1 MSETSQPTGPTDVLI
16 IGGGSAGG
24 VLATRLTQD
33 PSRTVRLLEAGSIY
47 PLDAIPSDLLDPAH
61 VPGEP
66 EHDWGFKMRGNA
78 RSPEIIAPRGKA
90 LGGSSSVNATVAMR
104 LTPDDIRRWN
114 EHGLDGWSVEEIAA
128 TFKPMENTPTGDP
141 TIHGQNGR
149 FPVRHQSYDA
159 LTSSLKAFVDAG
171 AAAGYERI
179 DDFNGEHRH
188 GIGGNSVNVVDG
200 HRQSTALVY
209 LTQDVRDRPNLTI
222 NGGVLV
228 DRILIDNDRATGA
241 IDADGNTYQADEV
254 ILCAGAYVSPAI
266 LMRSGIGPAA
276 HLAQLQIDVI
286 TDLPVGERLTEQPF
300 YYNAYALKHDYQD
313 ERPATGGLLWTA
325 SSEAKGDEL
334 DLHVTATHL
343 LPPHLSPTGGA
354 ITFGIAVV
362 SPDSRGT
369 IRLRSRDPREQPII
383 DGNYLYQERD
393 RRRLLEGVKIGRQL
407 GSSPQMSPL
416 IELEMFPGRDVQD
429 DETLMKIIEGNLASY
444 GHPAATAP
452 MGGVD
457 DPDAVV
463 DSNGAVRGIEGLRV
477 IDASI
482 MPEVPTVA
490 TNPTVIMIA
499 EHLAN
504 RVYGAETL
512 PATSAPVESCA
523 GVSAAH

>member
-1 MSETSQPTGPTDVLI
+1 MSETSQPTGVLI

-33 PSRTVRLLEAGSIY
+33 PSRTVRLLEAGRIY
-47 PLDAIPSDLLDPAH
+47 PLESIPSDLLDPAH

-114 EHGLDGWSVEEIAA
+114 EHGLDGWSVEEVAA
-128 TFKPMENTPTGDP
+128 TFKAMENTPTGDP

-171 AAAGYERI
+171 VAAGYERN
-179 DDFNGEHRH
+179 DDFNGERRH
-188 GIGGNSVNVVDG
+188 GIGGNSVNVVNG

-222 NGGVLV
+222 NGDVLV
-228 DRILIDNDRATGA
+228 DRILIDNDRATGV
-241 IDADGNTYQADEV
+241 IDADGNTYRADEV
-254 ILCAGAYVSPAI
+254 ILCGGAYVSPAI
-266 LMRSGIGPAA
+266 LMRSGIGPPA
-276 HLAQLQIDVI
+276 HLGQLQIDVI

-300 YYNAYALKHDYQD
+300 YYNAYALKQGYQD

-325 SSEAKGDEL
+325 SSEAKRDEL

-369 IRLRSRDPREQPII
+369 IRLRSPDPREQPII

-393 RRRLLEGVKIGRQL
+393 RRRLLEAVKIGRQL

-429 DETLMKIIEGNLASY
+429 DGALLKMIEGNLASY

-452 MGGVD
+452 MGGMD

-463 DSNGAVRGIEGLRV
+463 DSDGAVRGIEGLRV

-512 PATSAPVESCA
+512 PATSATVESGA